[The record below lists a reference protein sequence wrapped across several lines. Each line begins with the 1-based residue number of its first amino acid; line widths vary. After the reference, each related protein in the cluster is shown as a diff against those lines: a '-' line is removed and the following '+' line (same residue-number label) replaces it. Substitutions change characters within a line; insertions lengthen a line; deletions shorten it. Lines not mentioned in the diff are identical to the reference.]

1 MKISLI
7 LTAVLGLL
15 GSRLSAQITV
25 YDPKRIAERSVENRV
40 NNRVNQG
47 VDKSV
52 DKVEEGLIGIF
63 KKKPKDKP
71 AEAPPSEK
79 PSEKQRTTGNDAT
92 AAESGER
99 GGKGTAT
106 AKTPSLQAYSKFDF
120 VPGSNVLAIE
130 DFAQD
135 ATGDFPS
142 RWNTNATGEVV
153 TVNGQPGRYLM
164 LTKEGAFLPEF
175 MTTLPD
181 NFTLE
186 FDLICNEDF
195 NFYSNE
201 IAFVIAALEQ
211 PGKEFTQWTR
221 FGRGPEGVRVA
232 FHPTNA
238 GNTAGSSAFSSHTG
252 GHEVMKNEVASNQ
265 FWTKRD
271 NHIRVSVWRQRQRLR
286 VYANEEK
293 LWDLPRAFQPDVKY
307 NTVLFQTGTFH
318 QETDRYLIGNLRLAV
333 GAPDTRNKLLTEGKF
348 VTTGILFDVNSA
360 HIRPESYGT
369 LKAIAG
375 VLTETADLRVRIVGH
390 TDADGDDA
398 QNLSL
403 SKKRG
408 EAVKAALAAEFGID
422 KNRLETDGLGETQPA
437 APNTTPEGKANN
449 RRVEFIKL

>member
-1 MKISLI
+1 MKTSL
-7 LTAVLGLL
+7 LFMVLL
-15 GSRLSAQITV
+15 GFFSSQLSAQITV
-25 YDPKRIAERSVENRV
+25 YDPKRVAERSVENRV
-40 NNRVNQG
+40 NNRVYQG
-47 VDKSV
+47 VDKGI
-52 DKVEEGLIGIF
+52 DKVEEGIIGIF

-71 AEAPPSEK
+71 ANPPTSDTQPTK
-79 PSEKQRTTGNDAT
+79 GNDEAT
-92 AAESGER
+92 ADEPSER
-99 GGKGTAT
+99 GGKAAT

-120 VPGSNVLAIE
+120 IPGSTVLVVE

-135 ATGDFPS
+135 ATGDFPA

-153 TVNGQPGRYLM
+153 TVKDQPGRYLM
-164 LTKEGAFLPEF
+164 LTKEGVFLPEF
-175 MTTLPD
+175 ITALPD

-201 IAFVIAALEQ
+201 IAFVIAALNQ

-221 FGRGPEGVRVA
+221 FGRGAEGVRVA

-238 GNTAGSSAFSSHTG
+238 GNTAGSSHFSNHTQNQ
-252 GHEVMKNEVASNQ
+252 EVLKNDVTSNQ
-265 FWTKRD
+265 FWAKRD
-271 NHIRVSVWRQRQRLR
+271 HHVRVSVWRQKQRLR

-318 QETDRYLIGNLRLAV
+318 EEADRYLIGNLRLAV

-360 HIRPESYGT
+360 RIRPESYGT

-375 VLTETADLRVRIVGH
+375 VLTENADLRVRIVGH

-408 EAVKAALAAEFGID
+408 EAVKETLAAEFGIE
-422 KNRLETDGLGETQPA
+422 KSRLETDGKGETQPA